1 MVSQIKVDSVL
12 ESSSGNGVTIDGVLI
27 KDNKLASG
35 TGNVLQVVSG
45 TDASAVNI
53 TSTSMTDT
61 GLSASITPSATS
73 SKILVLVNHNV
84 FCWWPGAVPFAYFE
98 VLRDST
104 NISGGGS
111 YGIAFGKKA
120 YLHGDGNNYM
130 GVPLAFNN
138 LDSPSTTSSITYKTR
153 ARYAGSGS
161 GYVRTAYNDQVDSL
175 ILVEIGG

>member
-1 MVSQIKVDSVL
+1 MSQLNVNTINERTSA
-12 ESSSGNGVTIDGVLI
+12 SGVTIDGVLI

-73 SKILVLVNHNV
+73 SKILVLINHNAFV
-84 FCWWPGAVPFAYFE
+84 WGPGAVPFAYFQ

-120 YLHGDGNNYM
+120 YLHGDGTVSYTHLTL
-130 GVPLAFNN
+130 P
-138 LDSPSTTSSITYKTR
+138 T
-153 ARYAGSGS
+153 
-161 GYVRTAYNDQVDSL
+161 
-175 ILVEIGG
+175 ILLV

>member
-1 MVSQIKVDSVL
+1 MSTLQVNTIN
-12 ESSSGNGVTIDGVLI
+12 ESTSASGVTIDGVLI

-53 TSTSMTDT
+53 TSSSMTDT

-73 SKILVLVNHNV
+73 SKILVLINHNV
-84 FCWWPGAVPFAYFE
+84 FTWAPAAVPFAYFE

-120 YLHGDGNNYM
+120 YLHGDSNNYL
-130 GVPLAFNN
+130 GGPVVFNH

-153 ARYAGSGS
+153 AKYAGGGS

-175 ILVEIGG
+175 ILMEIGG